1 MLLLLKNVFDF
12 PLAPSRLNHFNCF
25 QTGSLRA
32 QLSTTNWGV
41 ESIFFFTVL
50 PLKPHNSLHPPHS
63 TQAHK
68 HAHVRKCIY
77 VWQFTIVLSFLLWPW
92 YSHCQQLIS
101 RSHSTAFVVDSLAV
115 LSLCPVF
122 FFLPITW
129 FYLSSLKTTAIKSKR
144 TKVKCKML

>member
-41 ESIFFFTVL
+41 ESFFFHSVTTKAPQL
-50 PLKPHNSLHPPHS
+50 PPSPTLHTGAQTCTRSQMHLRL
-63 TQAHK
+63 T
-68 HAHVRKCIY
+68 IY
-77 VWQFTIVLSFLLWPW
+77 NRS
-92 YSHCQQLIS
+92 LIS
-101 RSHSTAFVVDSLAV
+101 PVTLVFTLPAAHLKVTQHSFCCGFTR
-115 LSLCPVF
+115 CPVF
-122 FFLPITW
+122 FSLPITW
-129 FYLSSLKTTAIKSKR
+129 FYLSSLKTMAIKSKG